1 MLVYE
6 YLDNGSLEQ
15 WLHGEMSC
23 TNPLTW
29 DLRMK
34 IAIGT
39 AKGLVSLCTLYFLS
53 CLCMPSELNSRK
65 LNSSRRFLLEL
76 AS

>member
-6 YLDNGSLEQ
+6 YVDNGSLEQ
-15 WLHGEMSC
+15 WLHGEMGC
-23 TNPLTW
+23 NNPLTW

-39 AKGLVSLCTLYFLS
+39 AKGLV
-53 CLCMPSELNSRK
+53 CLLTHDLVLINCLD
-65 LNSSRRFLLEL
+65 
-76 AS
+76 